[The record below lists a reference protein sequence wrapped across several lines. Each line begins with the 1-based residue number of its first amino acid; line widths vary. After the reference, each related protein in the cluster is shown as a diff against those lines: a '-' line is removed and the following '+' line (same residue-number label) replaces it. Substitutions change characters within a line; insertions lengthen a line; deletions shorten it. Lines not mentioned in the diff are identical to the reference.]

1 MTPEPGNRPMTPLLL
16 QRRGILVVVSG
27 PSGSGKT
34 TLCRRFTDTD
44 AEAVYAISATTRSPR
59 GEERDGVDYFFLS
72 REDFQKRSL
81 HGEFLE
87 WAEVHG
93 NFYGTLKS
101 EVLAHLEAGRDV
113 LMDIDV
119 QGAALVRQ
127 QADPVI
133 AGAMVDIFIL
143 LSDDEELVKRLQGRG
158 TETAEQLALRLHNAR
173 EEMRHWP
180 DYAYTVVSS
189 DREKDF
195 AIFSAILAGER
206 CRSSRWHGTPMAS
219 PDHAELDL

>member
-1 MTPEPGNRPMTPLLL
+1 MKTEPGTQLMIPPLLK
-16 QRRGILVVVSG
+16 RRGILCVVSG

-34 TLCRRFTDTD
+34 TLCRRYTDTD
-44 AEAVYAISATTRSPR
+44 AEAVYAISATTRAPR
-59 GEERDGVDYFFLS
+59 GGERDGVDYFFLS

-81 HGEFLE
+81 RGEFLE

-143 LSDDEELVKRLQGRG
+143 LSSDEELVKRLQGRG

-180 DYAYTVVSS
+180 DYTYTVVSR
-189 DREKDF
+189 DRETDF
-195 AIFSAILAGER
+195 ATFSAILTGER
-206 CRSSRWHGTPMAS
+206 CRSVRWSGSATATP
-219 PDHAELDL
+219 DQAEFDL